1 MRLGNI
7 EILRGLAALWVVGLH
22 TEGFILSRGGDLPF
36 GEIFQIGGA
45 GVDLF
50 FVISGF
56 VITLSVLQSKTGF
69 RDFFVARL
77 IRIVPAYWAIT
88 LLTCTLAFI
97 AISLGLQSDAFED
110 LSFGWVVSSFL
121 FLSQPLFSLQP
132 VVYQGWTLEYE
143 MLFYLAVAIAIAFIK
158 RRNVAIAISGMLVVI
173 AIIGFEWVDWVAL
186 EFVFGVIVA
195 FMFRSFALKVIP
207 AVGLI
212 CLSIVS
218 MFSLQLYELERFV
231 IFGIPFALLVW
242 GAASVRQT
250 RHPIAIAAGRDS
262 YAVYLVQVV
271 TIPILGQVLNV
282 AGFLNSSPVI
292 SFILIL
298 VLTQLAGTLFE
309 TQFDGKV
316 RAWLQSKWRNHRAN

>member
-1 MRLGNI
+1 
-7 EILRGLAALWVVGLH
+7 
-22 TEGFILSRGGDLPF
+22 
-36 GEIFQIGGA
+36 
-45 GVDLF
+45 
-50 FVISGF
+50 
-56 VITLSVLQSKTGF
+56 
-69 RDFFVARL
+69 
-77 IRIVPAYWAIT
+77 
-88 LLTCTLAFI
+88 
-97 AISLGLQSDAFED
+97 
-110 LSFGWVVSSFL
+110 
-121 FLSQPLFSLQP
+121 LSQPLFSLQP

-158 RRNVAIAISGMLVVI
+158 RRNVAIAISGMLVVV

-218 MFSLQLYELERFV
+218 MFLLQLYELELERFV

-262 YAVYLVQVV
+262 YAVYLVQVL

-282 AGFLNSSPVI
+282 VGFLNSSPVI

-298 VLTQLAGTLFE
+298 VATQLAGTLFE
-309 TQFDGKV
+309 TQFDDKV
-316 RAWLQSKWRNHRAN
+316 RAWLLFQWRNHRANS